1 MSLYEQ
7 QLTRWQQAD
16 LQAEQRYELE
26 RLTRQLQRL
35 RRENEA
41 ILQLAEVLATQ
52 TIEQLLKKS
61 DAEVGL
67 DYLRGRESR

>member
-7 QLTRWQQAD
+7 QLTRWQQED

>member
-7 QLTRWQQAD
+7 QLTRWQQED
-16 LQAEQRYELE
+16 LQAEQRYEIE
-26 RLTRQLQRL
+26 RLTRQLERL

-52 TIEQLLKKS
+52 TIEQLLKQS

-67 DYLRGRESR
+67 DSLRGRESR

>member
-7 QLTRWQQAD
+7 QLTRWQQED
-16 LQAEQRYELE
+16 LQADQRYEIE
-26 RLTRQLQRL
+26 RLTRQLERL

>member
-7 QLTRWQQAD
+7 QLTRWQQED
-16 LQAEQRYELE
+16 LQAEQRYEIE

-52 TIEQLLKKS
+52 TIEQLLKQS

-67 DYLRGRESR
+67 DSLRGRESR